1 MIINK
6 FNIIRNQGINK
17 QKSINFNNFLLSIL
31 LITEKEYKN
40 LKGQILSELFII
52 FNLIYR
58 VEEIMQLHYLESV
71 LQNIV

>member
-17 QKSINFNNFLLSIL
+17 QKSIIFNKFLLSIL

-40 LKGQILSELFII
+40 IKGQILSELFII
-52 FNLIYR
+52 FIKY
-58 VEEIMQLHYLESV
+58 SV
-71 LQNIV
+71 